1 VIDISLEEAIRGR
14 HSVRGFLPDPV
25 PRDVLQ
31 KVFELAQWSPS
42 GTNIQPW
49 QVYVASGA
57 VRDALRD
64 EFMHRARNRQP
75 GQPDFT
81 DKGRLGEPWRER
93 RRDCAKALYSAMG
106 IAWEDKARRARAAFR
121 NFELFDAPHVAFL
134 CMNEVFGKSSAADV
148 GMYAQTLMLSL
159 TAHGLASCAQGTM
172 AHHPDLVRETFK
184 LGPEV
189 KVLFGISFGY
199 EDKSVPAN
207 AARTSRA
214 PLSESVV
221 FLGDPDG

>member
-1 VIDISLEEAIRGR
+1 MNNISLADAIRNR

-25 PRDVLQ
+25 PQALMN

-49 QVYVASGA
+49 QVYVASGGT
-57 VRDALRD
+57 RDALRA
-64 EFMHRARNRQP
+64 EFIHRATTRHTAK
-75 GQPDFT
+75 PDYP
-81 DKGRLGEPWRER
+81 DRGKLGELWRQR
-93 RRDCAKALYSAMG
+93 RRDCAAALYSAMDV
-106 IAWEDKARRARAAFR
+106 AWEDKEARGRAAMR

-134 CMNEVFGKSSAADV
+134 CMHEVFGQSSAADV

-172 AHHPDLVRETFK
+172 AHYPDLVRETFN
-184 LGPEV
+184 LEPEI

-199 EDKSVPAN
+199 EDPSIPAN

-214 PLSESVV
+214 PVSQSVE
-221 FLGDPDG
+221 FRDS